1 MYLQLGS
8 LGRPSPSRDYLAMAG
23 GSVALWPCPGHPPR
37 AGAGGARGGSL
48 ASVPKNKSAQ
58 QSVFCLSCTK
68 FGQEELQLPFS
79 MQVLQLHPALVLH
92 LHPAP
97 VLHLHPAP
105 GSPHKP

>member
-37 AGAGGARGGSL
+37 PGAGGARGSAL
-48 ASVPKNKSAQ
+48 ASIPKNKSAQ
-58 QSVFCLSCTK
+58 QAVFCLSRTK
-68 FGQEELQLPFS
+68 FEQEGPQLPFS
-79 MQVLQLHPALVLH
+79 MQVLH

-97 VLHLHPAP
+97 VLHPAP